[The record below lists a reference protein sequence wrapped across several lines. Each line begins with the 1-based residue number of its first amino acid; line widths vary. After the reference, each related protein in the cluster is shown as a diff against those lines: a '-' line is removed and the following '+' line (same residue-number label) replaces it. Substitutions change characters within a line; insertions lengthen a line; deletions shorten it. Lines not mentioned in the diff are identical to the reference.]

1 MKISVIMTVL
11 NGEKFL
17 NSSIDSFL
25 NQDYK
30 DKELIIVDGI
40 STDNSWQIIDRYQQ
54 KYPDLIKWIKE
65 KDSGISNARNI
76 ALKHVMG
83 ELIGFLGCDDILHK
97 NFFNDASYY
106 FNLSDK
112 FDIIYFNNYTV
123 GESYSF
129 NFASNYYPTNR
140 NLIKHCPIAS
150 GESFY
155 YRKSIFDFFSFNE
168 NNLFSMDYELNML
181 IANSKKING
190 KKFQFFPVNLVAV
203 FNQDT
208 GENQSSINSI
218 KQRIESVC
226 VQLKFSKGFFENL
239 KIVFRAK
246 KLIYKNYDLFSSI
259 NKKFNS

>member
-1 MKISVIMTVL
+1 M
-11 NGEKFL
+11 
-17 NSSIDSFL
+17 
-25 NQDYK
+25 
-30 DKELIIVDGI
+30 
-40 STDNSWQIIDRYQQ
+40 
-54 KYPDLIKWIKE
+54 
-65 KDSGISNARNI
+65 
-76 ALKHVMG
+76 
-83 ELIGFLGCDDILHK
+83 HK